1 MHLES
6 DAIRTVLEP
15 DEQLLW
21 SGRPGRLRPADAVPL
36 ATGLLLTAYAIWS
49 ARQHG
54 LDRGTLF
61 AFVIAMGNLGAAA
74 YALAS
79 RLGTAY
85 GVSSKRILIVSTVPR
100 RRVVSL
106 DLLTLGHLSVENHG
120 DGSGTVVLEPARFG
134 LVEGASLPA
143 QDERPP
149 APRLHR
155 IKDAQAVRDLI
166 DAARGKTEGPLGV
179 QLPDREPST
188 GTLASQRGCC
198 VGLRTTILRAA
209 AALLAVSVANGVA
222 AGEMAPPPTEA
233 LRAEVQKMLD
243 HLGPE
248 TSPRQRRAVEESLI
262 LEAPLTPEAI
272 GRAEEAHRAVRRR
285 SLSVPE
291 RFGPEQPLDVRFA
304 DYTLGEDGEVI
315 PGSTGWTTAERR
327 RFSRFLRRM
336 LPIVRDL
343 YGDPF
348 ERWTITVVKD
358 LYYTGSWIF
367 IPSLLEIHTDGSWN
381 PRLLAHEF
389 IHAFRGRRTLTN
401 DANWNYTPTLSGF
414 EEGFAEGVAYMA
426 MNAYV
431 AQYCAGG
438 DCSGADVPS
447 YYRWDSYLE
456 GVYDFS
462 NDASLTSESF
472 WSDSGGTLKFYERY
486 LMAAAAVM
494 RLETAVSSF
503 SRRFNEE
510 YYARIRDDD
519 SYRPS
524 GRRPSR
530 SSRPFHPSSRGCRPG
545 TGSTASTY
553 STVGPSTESATGQ
566 STTRPSTGSFT
577 PGVRRSTSWKPSP
590 AARSG
595 PTTSPV
601 VHSWGTTGPTSTT
614 ASTVRKVASAWCPM
628 GGANRSEA
636 SV

>member
-1 MHLES
+1 MADRGVCGVRMPS
-6 DAIRTVLEP
+6 
-15 DEQLLW
+15 
-21 SGRPGRLRPADAVPL
+21 RLV
-36 ATGLLLTAYAIWS
+36 TGLLLTAFAIWS
-49 ARQHG
+49 AREHG
-54 LDRGTLF
+54 LERGTLF

-106 DLLTLGHLSVENHG
+106 DLLTLGHLSVESHG

-143 QDERPP
+143 PDERAP

-155 IKDAQAVRDLI
+155 IKDAQAVRDT
-166 DAARGKTEGPLGV
+166 DRGGPRAAGEGGIRTMSHQGRTEGPLAV
-179 QLPDREPST
+179 QLPDGNPPQGRWPHK
-188 GTLASQRGCC
+188 G
-198 VGLRTTILRAA
+198 
-209 AALLAVSVANGVA
+209 GVA
-222 AGEMAPPPTEA
+222 WAFERRFSARQRRSSRCQWQTA
-233 LRAEVQKMLD
+233 LQRAEIAPAADRGAEGGGAEDV
-243 HLGPE
+243 GPPWPGDL
-248 TSPRQRRAVEESLI
+248 PRQRRAVEESLI

-304 DYTLGEDGEVI
+304 DYTLGEDGQVI

-462 NDASLTSESF
+462 RRTLRSPARASGATRGDAQVLRALPHGSRGGDAPGDGGLVF
-472 WSDSGGTLKFYERY
+472 QPALQRGILRSDSRRRLVPPLQGG
-486 LMAAAAVM
+486 
-494 RLETAVSSF
+494 
-503 SRRFNEE
+503 
-510 YYARIRDDD
+510 
-519 SYRPS
+519 
-524 GRRPSR
+524 GRRDHR
-530 SSRPFHPSSRGCRPG
+530 DPF
-545 TGSTASTY
+545 
-553 STVGPSTESATGQ
+553 
-566 STTRPSTGSFT
+566 TRPRGDAG
-577 PGVRRSTSWKPSP
+577 PGLGRPPAHTRRSDPLRKARLDSQLHALHLDPSLP
-590 AARSG
+590 
-595 PTTSPV
+595 
-601 VHSWGTTGPTSTT
+601 
-614 ASTVRKVASAWCPM
+614 
-628 GGANRSEA
+628 E
-636 SV
+636 